1 MDRVDE
7 ILYLYEDDV
16 EAPVD
21 VLERLK
27 ATDPD
32 KELRQKG
39 LLPPLQQVE
48 MADDGRTGFK
58 DGLTVKQ
65 QQKIVEAFP
74 GQEFNF
80 DEYKYG
86 VPKRK
91 KPHQRTV
98 INPEW
103 TKIDRFKKKGFTTE
117 MGKGLNTRGEPY
129 QKEGKRL
136 SIKDQNKIMAKYDLP
151 EGVKEWDFSKPGQ
164 KYGFKQ
170 GEKHKNLVKRMA
182 QTVADKKPWT
192 LAADFGGA
200 KGWMLAQ
207 MERVYKNE
215 KKAPKT
221 RPGVKKFTYTPI
233 YEEIN
238 GVDRIIGFKDNTK
251 AGGGKAYY
259 GLNKYTKKGAG
270 DWTKHGDWKLNNK
283 LIDISKRSG
292 NAPNDV
298 ITGLLKDRGFK
309 NLDGKLKL
317 NHLIHFLSG
326 TKGTSK
332 EMLKNAVVRHHNSGV
347 AFGSATDDLS
357 LTTQTINK
365 KITGIEERIRANKIL
380 PDDIQ
385 TLKNNNVYVRHQGKL
400 YGSGSK
406 TAIGQF
412 KQIESSV
419 AKALDTG
426 IDFAGNKFDNKK
438 MLKFFKDAGIPCI
451 KGEGGQCTSITDYQ
465 KGYNKLVQ
473 EAADGKGSAKAIQKL
488 DKFTKGMRALT
499 GAAKWTGYGLLAEAG
514 FMVPFAIGD
523 YAAGKSW
530 KRIVGNAT
538 DYGFGPILGQSEQE
552 EFEAALPKGS
562 AAVQA
567 EEVLRIG
574 DEINRMEKQKVNP
587 GYGRVGYRQKAEDAR
602 QNVYDDKFA
611 EYVRNMQPFLRPS
624 PHLEGGQFYD
634 QELFNK
640 AMTEGAEAREAIAD
654 REAKTK
660 ERRSAMDAFDEE
672 IFQYKGY
679 AGGGIASIRRPN
691 AIPPESGP
699 QPQGL
704 ENLKYYV
711 TNT

>member
-7 ILYLYEDDV
+7 ILYFYEDDV
-16 EAPVD
+16 ESF
-21 VLERLK
+21 
-27 ATDPD
+27 
-32 KELRQKG
+32 
-39 LLPPLQQVE
+39 
-48 MADDGRTGFK
+48 ADGGRIGFK

-91 KPHQRTV
+91 NPSQRTV

-117 MGKGLNTRGEPY
+117 MGKGLNTRAEPY

-136 SIKDQNKIMAKYDLP
+136 SIKDQNKIKAKFDLP
-151 EGVKEWDFSKPGQ
+151 EGVKEWDFKTH
-164 KYGFKQ
+164 KYGIKQ
-170 GEKHKNLVKRMA
+170 AGRENLLKRMA
-182 QTVADKKPWT
+182 QTVADKNPWT

-215 KKAPKT
+215 KKASKT

-259 GLNKYTKKGAG
+259 GLDKYTKKGAG

-298 ITGLLKDRGFK
+298 IMGLVKDRGFK

-326 TKGTSK
+326 TEGTSK

-347 AFGSATDDLS
+347 AFGNATDDLS

-473 EAADGKGSAKAIQKL
+473 EGAAGSKPAINKL
-488 DKFTKGMRALT
+488 GKFTKSVRAL
-499 GAAKWTGYGLLAEAG
+499 GNVGKWTGYGLLAEAG
-514 FMVPFAIGD
+514 FMVPFAVGD

-530 KRIVGNAT
+530 KRILGNAT

-552 EFEAALPKGS
+552 EFEAALPEGS
-562 AAVQA
+562 AAVQG
-567 EEVLRIG
+567 EEALRIS
-574 DEINRMEKQKVNP
+574 EEMERMEKQKVNP
-587 GYGRVGYRQKAEDAR
+587 GYGRVGYRQRAEDAR

-640 AMTEGAEAREAIAD
+640 AMTEGADARAEIAD

-672 IFQYKGY
+672 IFQYKRY
-679 AGGGIASIRRPN
+679 AGGGIAGIRRPN

-699 QPQGL
+699 QPEGL